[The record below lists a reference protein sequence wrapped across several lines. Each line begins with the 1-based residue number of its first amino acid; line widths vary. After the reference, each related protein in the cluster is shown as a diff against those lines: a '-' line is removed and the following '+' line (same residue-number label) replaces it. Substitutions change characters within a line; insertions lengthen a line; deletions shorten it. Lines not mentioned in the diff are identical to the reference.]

1 MKRIFF
7 TGGGTAGHVTPN
19 IALIERML
27 EQGWDVHYIGS
38 SGGIEESIVADLPIK
53 FHAIATGKLR
63 RYFSWQN
70 FLDPLKI
77 LYGLMQSLWL
87 CLRLRPSIVFSKG
100 GFVAV
105 PIVVGAWLCRI
116 PVIAHES
123 DITPGLANK
132 LCFPFVRHVCVN
144 FQETEKYLGGASVE
158 PSDKNAASGVP
169 KVIVTGSPVRKALLE
184 GNAER
189 GRAFLGFSHTR
200 PILLVFGGSLGA
212 KAINEWVWD
221 SLSDL
226 LAHYQIVHIVGEG
239 NINASAASGLE
250 AEKESLQGYCQ
261 KEFLQSEFGDVL
273 KASNLVL
280 SRAGANS
287 IYELLLM
294 RKPHIL
300 VPLTARVSRGDQII
314 NAQIFEAKGM
324 SRMVEEDMLA
334 STNIVQV
341 IENAIENQPQ
351 QLAAIESFEIID
363 AVSVITALLENNSR

>member
-27 EQGWDVHYIGS
+27 KQGWEVHYVGS
-38 SGGIEESIVADLPIK
+38 SGGIEESMVSDLSIK

-77 LYGLMQSLWL
+77 IYGLLQSLWL
-87 CLRLRPSIVFSKG
+87 CVRLRPSIVFSKG

-144 FQETEKYLGGASVE
+144 FQETEKYLGKTPVKQSNNRTR
-158 PSDKNAASGVP
+158 KNVS
-169 KVIVTGSPVRKALLE
+169 KVIVTGSPVRTALLE
-184 GNAER
+184 GDAER
-189 GRAFLGFSHTR
+189 GRAFLNFNNTR

-212 KAINEWVWD
+212 KAINDWVWG
-221 SLSDL
+221 SIAELITR
-226 LAHYQIVHIVGEG
+226 YQVVHIVGAG
-239 NINASAASGLE
+239 NISDSVVDQGSDSA
-250 AEKESLQGYCQ
+250 QGYYQ
-261 KEFLQSEFGDVL
+261 AEFLQSEFGDVL
-273 KASNLVL
+273 AAADLVL

-300 VPLTARVSRGDQII
+300 VPLTARASRGDQII

-324 SRMVEEDMLA
+324 SQVIEEDKIV
-334 STNIVQV
+334 STDIVQV
-341 IENAIENQPQ
+341 IEKTMENRSR
-351 QLAAIESFEIID
+351 QLAAIEAFEIID
-363 AVSVITALLENNSR
+363 SVSVITALLESNSR